1 MPKNPQQ
8 SRRKIIHEEM
18 QGESLNMTDQQIVTA
33 LINRDEEVTRIEI

>member
-1 MPKNPQQ
+1 
-8 SRRKIIHEEM
+8 M